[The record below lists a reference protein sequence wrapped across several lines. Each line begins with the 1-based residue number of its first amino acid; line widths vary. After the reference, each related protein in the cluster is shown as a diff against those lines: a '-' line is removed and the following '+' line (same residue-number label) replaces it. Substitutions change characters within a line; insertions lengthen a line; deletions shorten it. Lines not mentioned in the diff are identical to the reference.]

1 MQPSSRAEPL
11 PTSQAADP
19 GPLVRAVLA
28 ANNLDAA
35 EVDLAVHPDDEMLA
49 FLLAAAEGDRDQALA
64 TYVSSGLNI
73 AAACRQLLAAH
84 FGSLA
89 RVGSLL
95 DFASGYGR
103 VTRFLVR
110 DLPPERVWV
119 ADVYAGG
126 VRFQEER
133 FGVHGLLSTVRP
145 EDFRCD
151 RRFDAIL
158 VTSLFTHLP
167 EPSFVA
173 WLGRLQA
180 LLAPGGLLAFSV
192 HDESVLPPGTA
203 MSEHGILFQAV
214 SESASLEPSDYGSTW
229 VTEAFVRAALRR
241 GPDQPAASV
250 RRLRR
255 GLCDFHDL
263 YVASTPAAAGA
274 AGPDALDRLPFDPE
288 PRFFLEQCE
297 IDRAGTLTL
306 RGWAVRLVGEPLA
319 AVEVLLDGRL
329 LAAAPID
336 RPREDVAALL
346 GEPAALRSGWLF
358 AAPLPPATPR
368 SAPLVLRVADRRGG
382 RFVEHASTLAAALL
396 RSARQ
401 EVGFF
406 QGELWRSEALRQ
418 EEAAR
423 AAAEIAGLRA
433 RLAAMQASRF
443 WKLRNRWFA
452 VKRFLGLTKEH

>member
-1 MQPSSRAEPL
+1 
-11 PTSQAADP
+11 
-19 GPLVRAVLA
+19 VRAVLA
-28 ANNLDAA
+28 ANDLDAG
-35 EVDLAVHPDDEMLA
+35 EVDLAVHPEDEMLA
-49 FLLAAAEGDRDQALA
+49 FLIAAAEGDRDQALA
-64 TYVSSGLNI
+64 TYFGSGLNI
-73 AAACRQLLAAH
+73 AAAFRQLLTAH
-84 FGSLA
+84 FGGLA

-133 FGVHGLLSTVRP
+133 FGVHGLVSTVQP

-167 EPSFVA
+167 EASFVA
-173 WLGRLQA
+173 WLGRLHG

-192 HDESVLPPGTA
+192 HGESVLPHAAA
-203 MSEHGILFQAV
+203 MPESGILFQAV
-214 SESASLEPSDYGSTW
+214 SESATLEPSDYGSTW
-229 VTEAFVRAALRR
+229 VTEEFVRAALRR
-241 GPDQPAASV
+241 AAGEDRPEAPL

-263 YVASTPAAAGA
+263 YLATTAGA
-274 AGPDALDRLPFDPE
+274 GDLDALDRLRFDPE

-297 IDRAGTLTL
+297 VDRGGTLTL
-306 RGWAVRLVGEPLA
+306 RGWAARLEGEPPA
-319 AVEVLLDGRL
+319 EVEVLLDGRL
-329 LAAAPID
+329 LGTSPID
-336 RPREDVAALL
+336 RPREDVADLI
-346 GEPAALRSGWLF
+346 GEAAAQSPGWLF
-358 AAPLPPATPR
+358 EAPLPPGTPR

-396 RSARQ
+396 HSARND
-401 EVGFF
+401 VGVC
-406 QGELWRSEALRQ
+406 QRALRHVEALRQ
-418 EEAAR
+418 EEGAR

-452 VKRFLGLTKEH
+452 VKRFLRLTDER